1 LSAAGTSK
9 ATGNAW
15 HRPLEESMSGIDD
28 VKRGFADWCAVA
40 AERTA
45 EAAKVTSRRY
55 DKFAIGREI
64 ERRCAELGAIV
75 YQGLTTGRVDVLADP
90 RVAELVAAV
99 GELERERALKEEE
112 IAGIRQEYAG
122 RRQPGDLWAAAED
135 GPPAQATEPGTAAPE
150 PAGGDTG
157 DRRPDISD

>member
-1 LSAAGTSK
+1 
-9 ATGNAW
+9 
-15 HRPLEESMSGIDD
+15 MSGIDD

-64 ERRCAELGAIV
+64 ERHYAELGALV
-75 YQGLTTGRVDVLADP
+75 YQGLSGGRADVLADP

-99 GELERERALKEEE
+99 GGLERERDLKEQE
-112 IAGIRQEYAG
+112 IAGIRQEYAE
-122 RRQPGDLWAAAED
+122 RRQPGDPW
-135 GPPAQATEPGTAAPE
+135 PTADSGQTPRAPE
-150 PAGGDTG
+150 SAPRAPERAVEESG
-157 DRRPDISD
+157 DRRPDFSD

>member
-1 LSAAGTSK
+1 
-9 ATGNAW
+9 
-15 HRPLEESMSGIDD
+15 MSGIDD

-64 ERRCAELGAIV
+64 ERRQAELGALV
-75 YQGLTTGRVDVLADP
+75 YQGLTAGRADVLADP

-99 GELERERALKEEE
+99 GELERERDLKEEE

-122 RRQPGDLWAAAED
+122 RRHPDGPGPTAAATD
-135 GPPAQATEPGTAAPE
+135 TPPASGSKPAAAPPPVDE
-150 PAGGDTG
+150 SGHQ
-157 DRRPDISD
+157 RP